1 MQRHNRVITTIG
13 TIMISCP
20 IVLLTISYAGLS
32 CGEMDSCPTGG
43 PMPYSNLAIAT
54 ALFVTVV
61 QAALLITIWRGQAG
75 E

>member
-1 MQRHNRVITTIG
+1 M
-13 TIMISCP
+13 
-20 IVLLTISYAGLS
+20 LLSISYAGLS
-32 CGEMDSCPTGG
+32 CGEMDPCPTAG

-61 QAALLITIWRGQAG
+61 QAALLITIWRGRAG